1 MNERADRS
9 GGATPGGDRTH
20 RVPVLVVGGS
30 LVGLS
35 TSVFLGRLG
44 VRHTLVERHTG
55 TSIHPRGRG
64 NNVRTMEIFRVA
76 GTEPDIRRAAAT
88 LADNHGILQTPT
100 LVGDAGEWL
109 FKQIDA
115 GGGLARFSPSSWCLC
130 SQNDLEPELLTH
142 ATNLGGDV
150 RFGTELLSFEADAEG
165 VTAIVKSRE
174 TGEHTT
180 IRADYMVAADGPRSP
195 VREQLGIGQSGPGD
209 LFHNVSI
216 TFRSRRLAD
225 VVGERRFIVCYLT
238 DENADGALLPVDNR
252 ENWVF
257 HAPWHPEQGETVED
271 FTDERCAAHI
281 RRAIG
286 DPDLDVEITGKAPW
300 HAAQRVARSYRSG
313 RVLLAGDSAHEM
325 SPTGAF
331 GSNTGIQDA
340 HNLAWKL
347 AAVLEGWAGEALLDT
362 YDTERRPVAE
372 ATSARAAARSVE
384 HSHPGFAPPPVM
396 GGGGPGAAGGPD
408 GAPGAAPGAGPDG
421 VPGAGPGG
429 GFGGGSGGVPGAGP
443 GGLSGAG
450 SVAGSGVGLAGG
462 PGGSVGAGAGGAPG
476 AGSGGVSGA
485 GSDGLPG
492 AGSGGV
498 PGGPVAGA
506 GSGVGFDGG
515 PGGGFGGGSGGVPGA
530 GPGGLSGAGSVA
542 GPGGS
547 GGAGSGAGFAGGP
560 GGSSGGV
567 PGGAP
572 GAGSGGRPGGMPGAS
587 GPGGRPGGRPG
598 GGPQRG
604 ILNVALGYRYPQ
616 GAVVGADAASPVVP
630 EGLDLTGAPGSRA
643 PHLWLRQGDARV
655 STLDLY
661 EDSLVLL
668 SDAAQPTGWHE
679 AATRVAAELRVP
691 LKPYRVGGT
700 PEADLVPDDE
710 ETDWARAHGVT
721 RGGAVLIR
729 PDGFVAWRSPGPA
742 PDPESMLRQV
752 VGTVLART

>member
-1 MNERADRS
+1 MNERADRPDRPAGAS
-9 GGATPGGDRTH
+9 GTSGSAGSSGTPGTTGSVPGAAH
-20 RVPVLVVGGS
+20 RVPVLIVGGS

-35 TSVFLGRLG
+35 MSVFLGRLG
-44 VRHTLVERHTG
+44 VRHTLVERHAG

-64 NNVRTMEIFRVA
+64 NNVRTMELFRVA
-76 GTEPDIRRAAAT
+76 GVEADIRRAAAT

-100 LVGDAGEWL
+100 LAGDAGEWL
-109 FKQIDA
+109 FKQIDP
-115 GGGLARFSPSSWCLC
+115 GNGLARFSPSSWCLC

-142 ATNLGGDV
+142 ATNLGGDL
-150 RFGTELLSFEADAEG
+150 RFGTELLSFEPDADG

-180 IRADYMVAADGPRSP
+180 VRADYLIAADGPRSP

-209 LFHNVSI
+209 LFHNISV

-238 DENADGALLPVDNR
+238 GEDADGALLPVDNR

-257 HAPWHPEQGETVED
+257 HAPWHPDRGETVED

-347 AAVLEGWAGEALLDT
+347 AAVLEGWAGEGLLDT
-362 YDTERRPVAE
+362 YDAERRPVAE

-396 GGGGPGAAGGPD
+396 
-408 GAPGAAPGAGPDG
+408 
-421 VPGAGPGG
+421 
-429 GFGGGSGGVPGAGP
+429 
-443 GGLSGAG
+443 
-450 SVAGSGVGLAGG
+450 
-462 PGGSVGAGAGGAPG
+462 AGGAP
-476 AGSGGVSGA
+476 
-485 GSDGLPG
+485 
-492 AGSGGV
+492 
-498 PGGPVAGA
+498 
-506 GSGVGFDGG
+506 DGG
-515 PGGGFGGGSGGVPGA
+515 PGG
-530 GPGGLSGAGSVA
+530 
-542 GPGGS
+542 
-547 GGAGSGAGFAGGP
+547 
-560 GGSSGGV
+560 
-567 PGGAP
+567 AP
-572 GAGSGGRPGGMPGAS
+572 G
-587 GPGGRPGGRPG
+587 PG

-616 GAVVGADAASPVVP
+616 GAVVGADPATPVVP
-630 EGLDLTGAPGSRA
+630 EGLGLTGAPGSRA
-643 PHLWLRQGDARV
+643 PHLWLRPSGGDARV

-679 AATRVAAELRVP
+679 AATLLAADLRVP
-691 LKPYRVGGT
+691 LKSYRVGGT
-700 PEADLVPDDE
+700 PEADLVQEDDD
-710 ETDWARAHGVT
+710 TDWARAHGVT

-742 PDPESMLRQV
+742 PHPESMLRQV
-752 VGTVLART
+752 VRTVLALT